1 MGKSK
6 ILRNYIYNTSY
17 QIMLILT
24 PLITSPYIA
33 RVLGDTSNGIV
44 NYAYSIVTYFV
55 LVGTVGSSLY
65 GQREVAYYQNNPEK
79 RSSVLKEILIFRM
92 FMVGIS
98 TCIYCF
104 TVISNGRYPVVYTLM
119 LAELIA
125 AAFDVA

>member
-119 LAELIA
+119 LAEMIA